1 MLAVSQGLRDQYTL
15 LWGAGE
21 DDSDSEGEFDEDEPG
36 YKTDPMAAI
45 YALLEKH
52 LQVESSQNDDS
63 WWAGGLM
70 QRLTKHMNK
79 NDASAA
85 NGTARDYASFHIRLG
100 KKILFVYDLVGCES
114 TFDSLRF
121 VVDAVRPP
129 QTGANFE
136 NEFGLPRYLAF
147 EKHSDRPPV
156 PVDFW
161 HGIYD

>member
-1 MLAVSQGLRDQYTL
+1 MLAVSTGMRDQYTL

-21 DDSDSEGEFDEDEPG
+21 DDSDSEGEFDDDEPG
-36 YKTDPMAAI
+36 YKTDPVAAI

-85 NGTARDYASFHIRLG
+85 SGTARDYASFHKRIG
-100 KKILFVYDLVGCES
+100 KQILFVYDLLGCES
-114 TFDSLRF
+114 QFDSLRF
-121 VVDAVRPP
+121 VIDAVRPP
-129 QTGANFE
+129 QTSANFE
-136 NEFGLPRYLAF
+136 KDFGLPRCLTF